1 MSINAQSEWR
11 RGAVFANGV
20 SPASEARDFG
30 GREAG
35 ATVSDLGQQPR
46 RACRLG
52 AGEGREDARV
62 GLLVQQG
69 GDMGVRQV
77 DLVSR
82 PQILKGPRSRS
93 AWLEMGRT
101 LRSWAKRS
109 TSSGRSRNTS
119 STQTRRRS
127 EVGLSAYLPPAGHMG
142 QDVRRGLHQPA
153 LRGVGMMTIL
163 DDLRASGRRA
173 HRSRAWRQAAEALRA
188 ADSTE
193 RLDPEDLS
201 MLAEAAFLSGDV
213 TGCVQAHERAFTAH
227 AARGAA
233 RPAARS
239 ALWIG
244 QTLAMKGAQA
254 AAGGWLGRAARMLD
268 ESGESDCAERGYL
281 LMPAA
286 RAQYAAGRYADALE
300 MARAAEEIGRRH
312 GEDDLVAFAQH
323 SQGRGL
329 LRLERLDEGLAV
341 LDQVF
346 VEVFPGGL
354 AAGMLTGLVA
364 CSVVAGC
371 QEVGAYDRAAEW
383 TAALSAW
390 CDEQPELVQFSA
402 ECLVHRA
409 GVLLRSGYWP
419 GSLAE
424 AGAAARCAERDGVAA
439 MAAAAAYGQGEAL
452 RMLGR
457 ADEAERAYQDA
468 RHGGHDPM
476 PGLARLRLQQD
487 RGTAALS
494 GLQRVLAM
502 TDDPLHRAH
511 LLPAAVE
518 VHLATGTSDAA
529 AADELTELAL
539 RWPTTGLRAAALHAN
554 GAVALAE
561 GSAAAAAGSL
571 RDAWDCWTSQRAP
584 YEAAQARLLLRRAC
598 AALGDEDTAAAHREA
613 AESALAALRGA
624 ATPSAAEPA
633 PLLGLSPR
641 ETQVLGLVATGLT
654 NRAVAER
661 LVLSERTVDRHVGN
675 ILSKLGVS
683 SRTAATAVAVR
694 HGLA

>member
-1 MSINAQSEWR
+1 
-11 RGAVFANGV
+11 
-20 SPASEARDFG
+20 
-30 GREAG
+30 
-35 ATVSDLGQQPR
+35 
-46 RACRLG
+46 
-52 AGEGREDARV
+52 
-62 GLLVQQG
+62 
-69 GDMGVRQV
+69 
-77 DLVSR
+77 
-82 PQILKGPRSRS
+82 
-93 AWLEMGRT
+93 
-101 LRSWAKRS
+101 
-109 TSSGRSRNTS
+109 
-119 STQTRRRS
+119 
-127 EVGLSAYLPPAGHMG
+127 
-142 QDVRRGLHQPA
+142 
-153 LRGVGMMTIL
+153 MTML
-163 DDLRASGRRA
+163 DELRASGRRA
-173 HRSRAWRQAAEALRA
+173 HRGRAWRQAAESLRA

-193 RLDPEDLS
+193 RLGPEDLS

-213 TGCVQAHERAFTAH
+213 TGCVQAYERAFTAH

-254 AAGGWLGRAARMLD
+254 AAGGWLGRAARVLD
-268 ESGESDCAERGYL
+268 ESGEADCAERGYL

-286 RAQYAAGRYADALE
+286 RVHYAAGRYADALE
-300 MARAAEEIGRRH
+300 VARAAEEIGRRH
-312 GEDDLVAFAQH
+312 GEDDLVAVAQH
-323 SQGRGL
+323 SQGRAQ
-329 LRLERLDEGLAV
+329 LRLERLDEGLAI
-341 LDQVF
+341 LDEVF

-371 QEVGAYDRAAEW
+371 QEVGAFDRAAEW
-383 TAALSAW
+383 TATLSAW

-409 GVLLRSGYWP
+409 EVLLRRGHWP

-424 AGAAARCAERDGVAA
+424 ARAAARCAERDGVVA

-457 ADEAERAYQDA
+457 GDEAERAYRDA

-476 PGLARLRLQQD
+476 PGLARLRMQQD
-487 RGTAALS
+487 RGQAALS

-518 VHLATGTSDAA
+518 VHLATGSAA
-529 AADELTELAL
+529 AAEAADELTALAL
-539 RWPTTGLRAAALHAN
+539 RWPTTGLRAVALHAN

-561 GSAAAAAGSL
+561 GSVAAAAGSL
-571 RDAWDCWTSQRAP
+571 RDAWDCWTSQQAP
-584 YEAAQARLLLRRAC
+584 YEAAQTRLLLGRAC
-598 AALGDEDTAAAHREA
+598 AALGDEDSAVAHRQA
-613 AESALAALRGA
+613 AETALATLRGA
-624 ATPSAAEPA
+624 ALPPAAEQV
-633 PLLGLSPR
+633 PLRGMSPR
-641 ETQVLGLVATGLT
+641 ETQVLALVATGLT

-661 LVLSERTVDRHVGN
+661 LVLSERTVDRHMSN
-675 ILSKLGVS
+675 ILGKLGVS
-683 SRTAATAVAVR
+683 SRTAATALAVR